1 MKDPY
6 QFMQFLKDWRHDH
19 ICNEARTFF
28 EYLSTTV
35 MDAREVRRD

>member
-6 QFMQFLKDWRHDH
+6 QFMQFLKDWRHGH
-19 ICNEARTFF
+19 ICNEDRVFL

-35 MDAREVRRD
+35 MYAREMRGD